1 MLAPALA
8 LSIGKPFA
16 LPSASSVPNAES
28 TIRLLQASG
37 STSLMTVPLILEDLC
52 YAADEAGIKALQ
64 PLDFVACGG
73 GPMKT
78 TVAEILSS
86 RGVRLLN
93 HCGAT
98 EIGALAP
105 IFNPQPDYDWHY
117 FVIRDDIGLRLE
129 DVPEKPGCVKLIG
142 RAPGWDEDFIV
153 QDFLQP
159 NPKAPKSLFQ
169 FLSRADDLIVLA
181 NGEKIRCTS
190 LEATVANDPRIT
202 DAIAFGEGRN
212 HIGLII
218 EVAPDVQLDCSSLE
232 QTALFREEIW
242 PAIENGNKDTDS
254 HGTISKNMIILTT
267 SSHRPLPR
275 TAKGSLARKEIF
287 DLFAEEIDASYAE
300 AEIVDVEPLPDID
313 HTPAL
318 ETYIR
323 SAVCKI
329 LGLLDEDTNFGRDDD
344 LFEMGM
350 NSLQATK
357 LHNILRVALDKNIK
371 IQSDKSHLSKGFV
384 YSHPTVATQVQ
395 TLTEL
400 ARHRH
405 EPNRVSKPSRTE
417 LMNQAVDRHIK
428 AIAEMS
434 VASKKVKPEEN
445 GEADGKIIIV
455 TGSTG
460 NLGSTL
466 VFNLAQDPS
475 ISHIYCLNRP
485 SSSECSES
493 DRQHR
498 AFNKAGICLPPHL
511 WSKLHPLVAKSQEPD
526 FGLSAV
532 TYAQLQRASHIIHN
546 AWPMDF
552 NRALVSFEAQFHYLD
567 GIIRLALQSTSSTPP
582 RILFT
587 SSIAAVAR
595 HPLRTQRNLVPEVP
609 MDDPDV
615 TAPFG
620 YPEAKWVCEQI
631 LLKSAQLHPSYNFE
645 PMIVRIGQLTG
656 SRTGASWAS
665 TEHLPSVFRSSQY
678 LGALPDIQGVGLS
691 FPISPPKAPKALQ
704 NEWLIAKYDTRH

>member
-28 TIRLLQASG
+28 TIRLLQVSK

-105 IFNPQPDYDWHY
+105 IFNPRPDYDWHY

-129 DVPEKPGCVKLIG
+129 NVLEKPGCVKLIG

-159 NPKAPKSLFQ
+159 NPKAPKSQFQ
-169 FLSRADDLIVLA
+169 FLGRADDLIVLA

-190 LEATVANDPRIT
+190 LEANIANDPRIT
-202 DAIAFGEGRN
+202 DVIAFGEGHN

-218 EVAPDVQLDCSSLE
+218 EVGPDLKLDCSNRE
-232 QTALFREEIW
+232 QIASFREEIW
-242 PAIENGNKDTDS
+242 PTVENGNKDTDS
-254 HGTISKNMIILTT
+254 HGTISKNMIIVTT

-300 AEIVDVEPLPDID
+300 AELDVGPLPDID

-318 ETYIR
+318 ENYIR

-329 LGLLDEDTNFGRDDD
+329 LGLLDEDTTYSVDDD

-357 LHNILRVALDKNIK
+357 LHNILRVAIDKK
-371 IQSDKSHLSKGFV
+371 FKTQSDGSLLSKGFV
-384 YSHPTVATQVQ
+384 YSHPTVATQC
-395 TLTEL
+395 EAL
-400 ARHRH
+400 AALSLNRHGSSSVK
-405 EPNRVSKPSRTE
+405 EPSRTE
-417 LMNQAVDRHIK
+417 IMNQAVDRHIK
-428 AIAEMS
+428 AIADIS
-434 VASKKVKPEEN
+434 VASIKLKSEKNSEM
-445 GEADGKIIIV
+445 DGKIVIV

-460 NLGSTL
+460 NLGCTL

-475 ISHIYCLNRP
+475 ISHVYCLNRP
-485 SSSECSES
+485 SSSESS
-493 DRQHR
+493 QIDRQYR

-511 WSKLHPLVAKSQEPD
+511 WSKLHPLVAKPQEPNL
-526 FGLSAV
+526 GLSADIY
-532 TYAQLQRASHIIHN
+532 TQLQGASHIIHN

-552 NRALVSFEAQFHYLD
+552 NRSLASFEAQFHYID
-567 GIIRLALQSTSSTPP
+567 GIIKLALQSTSSTPP
-582 RILFT
+582 RVLFT

-595 HPLRTQRNLVPEVP
+595 HPLRTHNSLVPEVP

-631 LLKSAQLHPSYNFE
+631 LLKSAQLHPSFNLE

-656 SRTGASWAS
+656 SRTAASWAS
-665 TEHLPSVFRSSQY
+665 TEHLPSVFRSSRY
-678 LGALPDIQGVGLS
+678 LGALPDIQGVGLLILPS
-691 FPISPPKAPKALQ
+691 SLLPVLHTFSPCAFP
-704 NEWLIAKYDTRH
+704 

>member
-1 MLAPALA
+1 MLAPALS

-28 TIRLLQASG
+28 TIRLLRASK

-78 TVAEILSS
+78 MVAEILSS
-86 RGVRLLN
+86 RGIRLLN

-105 IFNPQPDYDWHY
+105 IFNPQPSYDWHY

-129 DVPEKPGCVKLIG
+129 DVLEKPGCVKLIG

-159 NPKAPKSLFQ
+159 NPKAPKREFQ
-169 FLSRADDLIVLA
+169 FLGRADDLIVLA

-218 EVAPDVQLDCSSLE
+218 EVAPDAQLDCSNPE
-232 QTALFREEIW
+232 QIALFREEIW
-242 PAIENGNKDTDS
+242 PTIEDANKDADS
-254 HGTISKNMIILTT
+254 HGTISKNMIIITT

-287 DLFAEEIDASYAE
+287 DLFSEKIDASYAE
-300 AEIVDVEPLPDID
+300 AEIADVEPLPDTN

-318 ETYIR
+318 ENYIR

-329 LGLLDEDTNFGRDDD
+329 LGLTEEATTYSVDYD

-357 LHNILRVALDKNIK
+357 LHNILRMALDKK
-371 IQSDKSHLSKGFV
+371 LKAQSDKSLLSRGFV
-384 YSHPTVATQVQ
+384 YSHPTIATQCEALAV
-395 TLTEL
+395 L
-400 ARHRH
+400 ARNPHGSS
-405 EPNRVSKPSRTE
+405 RVNEPSRTE

-428 AIAEMS
+428 AISDMG
-434 VASKKVKPEEN
+434 VASNRSKAEEN
-445 GEADGKIIIV
+445 DEADGKIVIV

-485 SSSECSES
+485 SSSESSES

-498 AFNKAGICLPPHL
+498 AFNKAGICLPRHL
-511 WSKLHPLVAKSQEPD
+511 WSKLHPLVAQPQEPN
-526 FGLSAV
+526 FGLSANIY
-532 TYAQLQRASHIIHN
+532 TQLQRASHIIHN

-552 NRALVSFEAQFHYLD
+552 NRSLASFESQLHYLD
-567 GIIRLALQSTSSTPP
+567 SIIELALQSTSRTPP

-595 HPLRTQRNLVPEVP
+595 HPLLARKTLVPEVP
-609 MDDPDV
+609 MEDPDV

-631 LLKSAQLHPSYNFE
+631 LLKSAQLHPSSLE

-656 SRTGASWAS
+656 SRTAASWAS
-665 TEHLPSVFRSSQY
+665 TEHLPSVFRSSRY
-678 LGALPDIQGVGLS
+678 LGALPDIQGVRLS
-691 FPISPPKAPKALQ
+691 PSPLTLCFRSMLHTYMTPPLPFP
-704 NEWLIAKYDTRH
+704 